1 MKKSIVFL
9 IAVSFN
15 LILFSQDYA
24 VLRLGSTDASTLLI
38 GDTVV
43 VPVHCDDISNF
54 LTMGWEIAF
63 SFEESVLE
71 VIPGFQYTN
80 PLFPGN
86 WFETYNYLP
95 GGLMEFTANWNDPQF
110 IGVQIGTNDI
120 FFKLAFI
127 YKGGETDLT
136 WNYGSNLWG
145 IDIQTILVDG
155 CVCDQITFPAI
166 FHIVDGDVAIE
177 DAAVTINGEMY
188 LTNELG
194 MTLFVLQNDE
204 YTYSV
209 LASGYDEA
217 SGVFEF
223 SGNPEVI
230 YVDLEPE
237 ETYAFTFLCNSS
249 CENDFNA
256 WNLFI
261 NGNTMSSGETIF
273 LTAGEWAYSLRWL
286 DCELSDGNINV
297 TGQME
302 FDCGFAGDI
311 EPHVGFHVISSQGG
325 DIENAEVGV
334 DVYTIMTNASG
345 EAYFCLP
352 GGSFSYVVS
361 KEGYDTITGSIAY
374 IDYCQDA
381 TYEILM
387 EPLKISNNTLFNYR
401 IFPNPSNGKFNL
413 LTPGIILGQIE
424 VLIMDVTGRL
434 VYKKVF
440 NDISNALIDLSEQEN
455 GIYFVQ
461 IESRENRFMSK
472 LVIK

>member
-1 MKKSIVFL
+1 
-9 IAVSFN
+9 
-15 LILFSQDYA
+15 
-24 VLRLGSTDASTLLI
+24 
-38 GDTVV
+38 
-43 VPVHCDDISNF
+43 
-54 LTMGWEIAF
+54 
-63 SFEESVLE
+63 
-71 VIPGFQYTN
+71 
-80 PLFPGN
+80 
-86 WFETYNYLP
+86 
-95 GGLMEFTANWNDPQF
+95 
-110 IGVQIGTNDI
+110 
-120 FFKLAFI
+120 
-127 YKGGETDLT
+127 
-136 WNYGSNLWG
+136 
-145 IDIQTILVDG
+145 
-155 CVCDQITFPAI
+155 
-166 FHIVDGDVAIE
+166 
-177 DAAVTINGEMY
+177 
-188 LTNELG
+188 
-194 MTLFVLQNDE
+194 
-204 YTYSV
+204 
-209 LASGYDEA
+209 
-217 SGVFEF
+217 
-223 SGNPEVI
+223 
-230 YVDLEPE
+230 
-237 ETYAFTFLCNSS
+237 
-249 CENDFNA
+249 
-256 WNLFI
+256 
-261 NGNTMSSGETIF
+261 MSSDETIF

-302 FDCGFAGDI
+302 FDCGFASDI

-352 GGSFSYVVS
+352 GGSLSYVVS